1 MLGLNLLLGPQFD
14 LSLIVRFFLSN
25 QMEGKTPAGSS
36 LMQDGLPALLP
47 LQGSIQVN
55 HQEYLDPFQSFM
67 VYPQQVQA
75 EYPFRAW
82 NMQGSDQMI
91 SLINSINEAERPH
104 SFASSDAQK
113 EGGVEQQE
121 CPWKRVKWT
130 DNMVKL
136 LVTAASYVGDD
147 ISSDLCGSEKSDF
160 LVIARKGKW
169 RAISKV
175 LVERGCKVSPQQCED
190 KFNDLN
196 KKYRRL
202 VDILGRG
209 TSCEVVENP
218 ELLELMNLCDN
229 SREEVRKLLSTKQL
243 FYREMCSY
251 HNKNRLFLPHDEGLR
266 QSLKSV
272 MKGKRQYKPEDPY
285 GEYEDSKS
293 DDDKGNLGKPV
304 VGGISS
310 KRKKQEE
317 EGGVG
322 GFGNTV
328 FDDCVDKDPVSA
340 EGAGGEERLQ
350 DRWIRAH
357 SLRLEKK
364 KLWIQLQMLEL
375 KKEQSKWL
383 HICQRADE
391 VLDKMRMENERL
403 KCENERL
410 SYVLKRREISDDD
423 NN

>member
-1 MLGLNLLLGPQFD
+1 
-14 LSLIVRFFLSN
+14 
-25 QMEGKTPAGSS
+25 MEGKTPADSS
-36 LMQDGLPALLP
+36 LMPDGLPDLLP

-91 SLINSINEAERPH
+91 SLVNSINEAERPH
-104 SFASSDAQK
+104 SFVICSDVQK
-113 EGGVEQQE
+113 GGIEQQE

-130 DNMVKL
+130 DDMVKL

-229 SREEVRKLLSTKQL
+229 LKEEVRKLLSTKQL

-266 QSLKSV
+266 QSLRSV
-272 MKGKRQYKPEDPY
+272 MKGKRQYKPKEPYEED
-285 GEYEDSKS
+285 GDSKS
-293 DDDKGNLGKPV
+293 EDDKGNFGKLV
-304 VGGISS
+304 DAGVSL

-322 GFGNTV
+322 GFGNV
-328 FDDCVDKDPVSA
+328 LLDDRVDKDPVSA

-350 DRWIRAH
+350 ECWMRAS

-364 KLWIQLQMLEL
+364 KLWIQVQMLEL

-383 HICQRADE
+383 RICQQADE

-423 NN
+423 DN